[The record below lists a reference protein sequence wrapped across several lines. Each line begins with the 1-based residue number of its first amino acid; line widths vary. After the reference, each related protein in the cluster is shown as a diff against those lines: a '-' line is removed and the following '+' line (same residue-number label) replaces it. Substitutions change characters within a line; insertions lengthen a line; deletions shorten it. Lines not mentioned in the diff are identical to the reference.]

1 MTIRVALNHQTSYR
15 YDKRIHLGPQS
26 IRLRPAVHCRTPIE
40 SYSLRITPEDHFLN
54 WQQDPFGNYLAR
66 CVIEKKQT
74 SLKIEVDLVAN
85 MTVINPFDFFLEPQA
100 EDYPFQYS
108 TESIVELQPYLALAT
123 SGPVLKDFL
132 SEVDFTPRRTIDF
145 LVDLNRSVNQQVS
158 YTIRMEPGVQ
168 TPEETLKLGSG
179 SCRDSSWLLVQ
190 VLRHLGFAARFV
202 SGYLIQLTADQ
213 ESLDGPSGPAVDF
226 TDLHAWAEVYLPG
239 AGWVGLDAT
248 SGLMAGEGHIPLA
261 CTPLPSAAAPI
272 TGGLDECEVEF
283 EHSMSITRIHED
295 PRVTLP
301 YSEEQWQRIQVLGA
315 SIDEHLERG
324 DVRLTM
330 GGEPTFVSIDDMD
343 GEEWQTAAVGP
354 TKRRL
359 AHDLLRRL
367 RARFGAG
374 GVLHFG
380 QGKWYPGEQ
389 LPRWAMTNYWRK
401 DGEPIWHDDS
411 LLADSEKDYG
421 HTADDAR
428 RFGKLLAKAL
438 GVNPEH
444 VIDGFED
451 AMYYMWRERRLP
463 ADVSVRDSKIESIEE
478 RERIARIFETGL
490 TSAVGVSLPLRHMWW
505 QSQSKWMSSH
515 WRFRADDM
523 FLLPGDSPMG
533 YRLPLESLEK
543 ETPEHVEHAM
553 VPHDPLAPRS
563 PLPSLELLHF
573 LAAERATNEQAAH
586 GIAQIATTK
595 VIAPTQQFTSR
606 TGGVSQS
613 GTAQPTPDLG
623 QQKTAYMASSVDT
636 EESDSR
642 SVIRTALCV
651 EPRNGT
657 LHVFLPPTDR
667 LESFL
672 ELIAAVESTASQLK
686 LPVVIEGYQ
695 PEHDSR
701 IQHLRVTPDPGVIEV
716 NVHPATNWSELNE
729 ITAGVYEDARQS
741 RLGTEKFDLDGQHT
755 GTGGGNH
762 VVLGGSSPADSPWL
776 RRPDL
781 LRSFVSYW
789 HNHPSLSYLFSGKFI
804 GPTSQA
810 PRADE
815 SRNDARYELSIAC
828 QQLSKLLSKGK
839 SDTLRQGQTID
850 ARALPPTPQTPVG
863 ANGRSETVA
872 PWLVDRIFRHLLVD
886 LTGNTHRAEFCIDKL
901 YSPDSSTGRL
911 GLVEFRGF
919 EMPPH
924 ARMSL
929 AQQLLLRG
937 MVVRF
942 WEQAYDV
949 QLVDWETSLHD
960 RFMLPHFVRADFSDV
975 INDLQSSGFEFDEQW
990 FAPHFEFRFP
1000 IIGEMTRNNVHI
1012 ELRKAIEPWYVLGEE
1027 ATAGGTARFVDSSV
1041 ERMQVTV
1048 RGMTDSRHVVTCN
1061 GRRLPLH
1068 PTGVQGEYVAGVR
1081 YRAWQPPSCLH
1092 PTIPIDVP
1100 LVFDI
1105 VDSWNER
1112 SIGAC
1117 QYHVGNPS
1125 GLNPSVFPVNAFEA
1139 ESRRAAR
1146 FVTMGHTQGK
1156 IALPKVESNVDFPM
1170 TLDLRY
1176 STP

>member
-1 MTIRVALNHQTSYR
+1 MTIRIALNHQTIYR
-15 YDKRIHLGPQS
+15 YDRRILLGPQT
-26 IRLRPAVHCRTPIE
+26 IRLRPAAHCRTPIE
-40 SYSLRITPEDHFLN
+40 SYSLSITPTDHFLN

-66 CVIEKKQT
+66 CVIEKPQT

-100 EDYPFQYS
+100 DKYPFQYS
-108 TESIVELQPYLALAT
+108 AESLVELHPYLALAN
-123 SGPVLKDFL
+123 SGAVLQEFL
-132 SEVDFTPRRTIDF
+132 DEVDFTPRRTIDF
-145 LVDLNRSVNQQVS
+145 LVDLNRSVNQHVS
-158 YTIRMEPGVQ
+158 YTIRLEPGVQ
-168 TPEETLKLGSG
+168 TPEETLKLRSG

-213 ESLDGPSGPAVDF
+213 KSLDGPSGPTTDF

-239 AGWVGLDAT
+239 AGWVGLDPT
-248 SGLMAGEGHIPLA
+248 SGLLAGEGHIPLA

-272 TGGLDECEVEF
+272 TGTLDECEVEF
-283 EHSMSITRIHED
+283 EHAMSITRIHED

-301 YSEEQWQRIQVLGA
+301 YSEEQWERIQSLGA
-315 SIDEHLERG
+315 DIDKHLAAG

-330 GGEPTFVSIDDMD
+330 GGEPTFVSIDDMA

-354 TKRRL
+354 TKRPL

-367 RARFGAG
+367 RTRFGAG

-411 LLADSEKDYG
+411 LLADTDKDYG
-421 HTADDAR
+421 HTVADAR
-428 RFGKLLAKAL
+428 RFGELLAKAL
-438 GVNPEH
+438 GISPAH

-451 AMYYMWRERRLP
+451 ALYYIWRERRLP
-463 ADVSVRDSKIESIEE
+463 TDVNVRDSKLESLEE

-490 TSAVGVSLPLRHMWW
+490 TSAVGVALPLRHVWW
-505 QSQSKWMSSH
+505 HSRSKWISSR
-515 WRFRADDM
+515 WKFRSADM

-533 YRLPLESLEK
+533 YRLPLESLATESS
-543 ETPEHVEHAM
+543 VHAAHALL
-553 VPHDPLAPRS
+553 PHDPLAPREA
-563 PLPSLELLHF
+563 LPALEMLHF
-573 LAAERATNEQAAH
+573 LANERATNEQAMH
-586 GIAQIATTK
+586 GISQLASTE
-595 VIAPTQQFTSR
+595 VIAPTQQFKSR
-606 TGGVSQS
+606 SEEIAGADAARR
-613 GTAQPTPDLG
+613 TADLLA
-623 QQKTAYMASSVDT
+623 KKMATMESSVDS
-636 EESDSR
+636 EASELPSL
-642 SVIRTALCV
+642 IRTALCV
-651 EPRNGT
+651 EPRHGT

-672 ELIAAVESTASQLK
+672 ELVAAIESTAARLQ

-695 PEHDSR
+695 PSHDSR
-701 IQHLRVTPDPGVIEV
+701 LQHLRVTPDPGVIEV

-729 ITAGVYEDARQS
+729 IIVGVYEDARQT

-762 VVLGGSSPADSPWL
+762 VVLGGPSPADSPWL

-781 LRSFVSYW
+781 LRSFVSFW

-810 PRADE
+810 PRVDE
-815 SRNDARYELSIAC
+815 SRKDARYELEIAC
-828 QQLSKLLSKGK
+828 QQLSKLQSQVGSGAKLN
-839 SDTLRQGQTID
+839 T
-850 ARALPPTPQTPVG
+850 TP
-863 ANGRSETVA
+863 

-901 YSPDSSTGRL
+901 FSPDSSTGRL

-937 MVVRF
+937 LVARF
-942 WEQAYDV
+942 WEQPYTAE
-949 QLVDWETSLHD
+949 LVDWNTTLHD
-960 RFMLPHFVRADFSDV
+960 RFMLPHFVQADFNDC
-975 INDLQSSGFEFDEQW
+975 IQDLQSAGFDFDKQW

-1000 IIGEMTRNNVHI
+1000 IIGEMTRDNVQL

-1041 ERMQVTV
+1041 ERMQVVV

-1092 PTIPIDVP
+1092 PTIAVDVP
-1100 LVFDI
+1100 LVFDV
-1105 VDSWNER
+1105 VDTWNER
-1112 SIGAC
+1112 SIGGC

-1146 FVTMGHTQGK
+1146 FVTMGHTQGR
-1156 IALPKVESNVDFPM
+1156 ITQPAGERNANFPM
-1170 TLDLRY
+1170 TLDLRF
-1176 STP
+1176 TGT